1 MRCDMADNEKHM
13 DTSTI
18 DYYNRNY
25 DTFVESTRDVDFSE
39 IQNTFMDMLP
49 NKAEMLDFGCGSG
62 RDTKCFLD
70 QGYQVEAIDGSVEL
84 CRLASEYTGIK
95 VRRMLF
101 QELDV
106 QEKYDGIWACAS
118 ILHLSRTELFDV
130 LERMSQALKKNGII
144 YTSFKYGDFEGLRNG
159 RYFTD
164 FTEETFAA
172 LISGIPSLSVEKQWI
187 TGDARTGRENEK
199 WLNVILKK
207 VNGCSGT
214 DM

>member
-1 MRCDMADNEKHM
+1 MAD
-13 DTSTI
+13 I
-18 DYYNRNY
+18 DKTLKYYNENAQSFASGTVSVKFTEVQDKFLEKLNSDAY
-25 DTFVESTRDVDFSE
+25 
-39 IQNTFMDMLP
+39 I
-49 NKAEMLDFGCGSG
+49 LDFGCGAG
-62 RDTKCFLD
+62 RDTKYFLSR
-70 QGYQVEAIDGSVEL
+70 GYQVDAVDGSEQL
-84 CRLASEYTGIK
+84 CRIASEYTGIK
-95 VRRMLF
+95 VRQMLF
-101 QELDV
+101 QELDEK
-106 QEKYDGIWACAS
+106 EKYDGIWACAS

-164 FTEETFAA
+164 FTEETFAV